1 MKIQTLISEF
11 DFPEHSLAL
20 SRLRSVHIN
29 QNGLRCSPYKTFEI
43 RRGQYFLAQLDSL
56 AKTVKNVHPN
66 TSFKIQT
73 KITGWWTTCDIR
85 ENAISNEYKQYLKNA
100 PGWSWNTTIVISLL
114 EADIEWTTSGPAT
127 SIPLLLALYPGNL
140 QMKPWNQH
148 ELLFWRQHLQVV
160 RFNQRMVGPMYTF
173 SPGFLVQV
181 DSVTFLGQI
190 FTRGCSWLKAK
201 GTVSEWYLQRFML
214 FFWNCVS
221 AAGYSIYLTSLA
233 RRSFE
238 SFTIN
243 PNLPN

>member
-29 QNGLRCSPYKTFEI
+29 QNGLRCSPYKTSRFVVDNI
-43 RRGQYFLAQLDSL
+43 SSL
-56 AKTVKNVHPN
+56 NWTALQKPLKM
-66 TSFKIQT
+66 FIQT
-73 KITGWWTTCDIR
+73 RHFKSRQKITGWWTTCDIR